1 VVWGLNGAIYV
12 WQRAALARAAE
23 QGFWSV
29 RMVPSVMP
37 RHRSVDIDDTLDFE
51 MAEWLFQ
58 RQQQRQ

>member
-1 VVWGLNGAIYV
+1 
-12 WQRAALARAAE
+12 
-23 QGFWSV
+23 
-29 RMVPSVMP
+29 MP